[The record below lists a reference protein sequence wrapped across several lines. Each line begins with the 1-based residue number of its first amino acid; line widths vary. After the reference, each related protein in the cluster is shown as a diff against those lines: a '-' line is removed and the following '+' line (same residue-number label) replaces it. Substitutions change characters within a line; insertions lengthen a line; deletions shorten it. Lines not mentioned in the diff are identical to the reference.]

1 MAARGDFM
9 LPNPN
14 KIHRFS
20 SHKLFRKAAVLTVAG
35 LITRIMGFFFRIFL
49 SHAFGEENVG
59 LYQLI
64 FPVYGLCL
72 SISTFGIQTAVSH
85 MVAEKM
91 SADTDRTPCSAF
103 SDSKRQKEA
112 GNILAVSLGFTI
124 FLSLI
129 ELYVLQKNASY
140 IAVAF
145 LGDARCENLL
155 LIISYALPF
164 AAIHSCICGY
174 SFGLQQTKLPA
185 LSQLIEQ
192 SARILFVIL
201 LFFFTKNTGRAPSVK
216 LAAAGIAAGEITA
229 ALFSI
234 QMLNRQNRPHYTPST
249 PAIFRTFR
257 KLFRL
262 SVPLTANRAAVT
274 LLQSIEA
281 ASIPTFLKIYG
292 MTSSEA
298 LRLYGVLTGM
308 ALPCILFPSALTSS
322 IGTVLMPAVSAA
334 QASDNKKRII
344 QLLKQSVGSCFILGL
359 GCCLFFLIFGKFL
372 GTILFH
378 SSTAGDFI
386 LTLSWICP
394 FLYTNTA
401 LTSAINGLGKTFYT
415 FLINTAGLLVRIAGV
430 FLAIPYFG
438 IQGYLIGLLVS
449 QFLVFGIAVLL
460 LSIHFYKEPSHL

>member
-1 MAARGDFM
+1 M
-9 LPNPN
+9 LFRSD
-14 KIHRFS
+14 KFRSFS
-20 SHKLFRKAAVLTVAG
+20 SRNLFRGAAVLTAAG

-64 FPVYGLCL
+64 FPVYALCL
-72 SISTFGIQTAVSH
+72 SVSTFGIQTAVSH

-91 SADTDRTPCSAF
+91 SSVVTYSAA
-103 SDSKRQKEA
+103 SSSSPHIERQKEA
-112 GNILAVSLGFTI
+112 GNILAVSLGFTL

-129 ELYVLQKNASY
+129 ELYFLQKNAFY
-140 IAVAF
+140 IATTF

-155 LIISYALPF
+155 LIVSYALPF

-174 SFGLQQTKLPA
+174 SLGLQQKKIPA
-185 LSQLIEQ
+185 LSPLIEQ
-192 SARILFVIL
+192 SARILFVVL
-201 LFFFTKNTGRAPSVK
+201 LFLFVKKTGEIPSVK
-216 LAAAGIAAGEITA
+216 LAAAGIAAGETAA

-234 QMLNRQNRPHYTPST
+234 QMLNRQKQLCYAAS
-249 PAIFRTFR
+249 ISSISKTFR
-257 KLFRL
+257 KLSAL
-262 SVPLTANRAAVT
+262 SVPLTANRTAVT

-308 ALPCILFPSALTSS
+308 ALPCILFPSALTTS

-334 QASDNKKRII
+334 QASDDNRRII
-344 QLLKQSVGSCFILGL
+344 RLLKQSVGSCFILGL
-359 GCCLFFLIFGKFL
+359 GCCLFFLIFGNFL
-372 GTILFH
+372 GRVLFH
-378 SSTAGDFI
+378 SSAAGSFI

-401 LTSAINGLGKTFYT
+401 LTSIINGLGKTFCT
-415 FLINTAGLLVRIAGV
+415 LLVNTAGLLVRIAGV
-430 FLAIPYFG
+430 FFAIPKFG
-438 IQGYLIGLLVS
+438 IYGYLIGLLTS
-449 QFLVFGIAVLL
+449 QFLVFGIAVIIL
-460 LSIHFYKEPSHL
+460 FFHLRKGAKDL

>member
-1 MAARGDFM
+1 
-9 LPNPN
+9 
-14 KIHRFS
+14 
-20 SHKLFRKAAVLTVAG
+20 
-35 LITRIMGFFFRIFL
+35 
-49 SHAFGEENVG
+49 
-59 LYQLI
+59 
-64 FPVYGLCL
+64 
-72 SISTFGIQTAVSH
+72 
-85 MVAEKM
+85 
-91 SADTDRTPCSAF
+91 
-103 SDSKRQKEA
+103 
-112 GNILAVSLGFTI
+112 
-124 FLSLI
+124 
-129 ELYVLQKNASY
+129 
-140 IAVAF
+140 
-145 LGDARCENLL
+145 
-155 LIISYALPF
+155 
-164 AAIHSCICGY
+164 
-174 SFGLQQTKLPA
+174 
-185 LSQLIEQ
+185 
-192 SARILFVIL
+192 
-201 LFFFTKNTGRAPSVK
+201 
-216 LAAAGIAAGEITA
+216 
-229 ALFSI
+229 
-234 QMLNRQNRPHYTPST
+234 MLNRQNRPHYTPST